1 MPRLSAN
8 KYTTAMDTAKKPLKS
23 FKGLN
28 NVVDPLRLGV
38 EWAVQADNVDIN
50 SDQMLS
56 RCRGFTRATT
66 NFAITGAYATKDH
79 KRLYVIDTGELR
91 QVNPDMTY
99 KVLKTGLSSAKTW
112 FDEVNGVVFFANGT
126 DFGLIEPSGWRP
138 WGNPAPTSPPR
149 LSWVMGDMPQGV
161 YQVVCTHVDDRGLES
176 ANSEVAVA
184 EGSGLLQIT
193 AIPQKAGYT
202 TNVYA
207 TMCNG
212 TVFYLLAQRAG
223 TTLTYS
229 SEADLGRELPY
240 WGTDTPRGT
249 IPAFFQGQM
258 YVAEYFP
265 TQDVTALWA
274 SLPMQYHHFDFAASG
289 ISIPGEVRMLRGAEK
304 GLVIGTDRQIFA
316 YTGEELSELADY
328 GVVTGWHAS
337 ELDGDLF
344 FWSQRGLCSVFPFKN
359 LTEETVSVAPGQSAG
374 AMVLEKDGMRRYI
387 VALRKDGTAYNR
399 R

>member
-1 MPRLSAN
+1 
-8 KYTTAMDTAKKPLKS
+8 MDTDKKPIKS

-38 EWAVQADNVDIN
+38 DWAAQADNVDIN

-56 RCRGFTRATT
+56 RCSGFVQRST
-66 NFAITGAYATKDH
+66 NFAITGAYATKDR
-79 KRLYVIDTGELR
+79 KRLYVIDAGELR

-112 FDEVNGVVFFANGT
+112 FDEVNGVVFYANGV

-138 WGNPAPTSPPR
+138 WGNPAPATPPT

-161 YQVVCTHVDDRGLES
+161 YQVVCTYVDDRGLES
-176 ANSEVAVA
+176 ANSDVAVI

-193 AIPQKAGYT
+193 NIPQKAGYT

-207 TMCNG
+207 TTCNG
-212 TVFYLLAQRAG
+212 TVFMLLQSRVG
-223 TTLTYS
+223 TSWSYS

-240 WGTDTPRGT
+240 WGTDTPHGT
-249 IPAFFQGQM
+249 IVAFFQGRACL
-258 YVAEYFP
+258 AEYFP
-265 TQDVTALWA
+265 SQDFTAIWM
-274 SLPMQYHHFDFAASG
+274 SLPLQYHHFDFASKG
-289 ISIPGEVRMLRGAEK
+289 ISVPGEVRVLKSTEK
-304 GLVIGTDRQIFA
+304 GLLIGTDRNIFA

-328 GVVTGWHAS
+328 GVVPGWHAS
-337 ELDGDLF
+337 DLDGDTY
-344 FWSQRGLCSVFPFKN
+344 FWSLRGLCSVFPFKN

-374 AMVLEKDGMRRYI
+374 AMVVEKDGMRRYI
-387 VALRKDGTAYNR
+387 VALRKDGSAYNR